1 MTDTIR
7 WGILGTGGIAEH
19 FVTDLGVAGLD
30 VVAVGS
36 RTQESADRFAERFDI
51 GSAHAS
57 YEALVRDPQV
67 DAIYVATPHPF
78 HAENALLAIAA
89 GKHVLVEKPFTLN
102 GDQAEAIADA
112 ARAAG
117 VVVLEAM
124 WTRFL
129 PHMVRLREIVAEGT
143 LGDIRTVIAEHD
155 QKLPSDPEH
164 RINNPSLGGGGL
176 LDLAIYPI
184 SFAIDLLGLPT
195 QVLAHATFSDTGVDR
210 QTALIFAHEGGR
222 QSLSH
227 SAIDAAGPV
236 RASVVGTDA
245 RVEFD
250 AGWYE
255 ATGFTVLA
263 PDGSVIERVA
273 PSVQSRGMQ
282 YQALELERVVR
293 AGERESPLLPLD
305 QSVAIMRVLDEVRA
319 QIGLRYPGE

>member
-1 MTDTIR
+1 MTESIR
-7 WGILGTGGIAEH
+7 WGILGTGGIAEQ
-19 FVTDLGVAGLD
+19 FVTDLGAAGLE
-30 VVAVGS
+30 VAAVGS
-36 RTQESADRFAERFDI
+36 RSQESADRFAARFGI
-51 GSAHAS
+51 GAAHAS
-57 YEALVRDPQV
+57 YEALVADPGV

-78 HAENALLAIAA
+78 HAENTLLAVAA

-102 GDQAEAIADA
+102 GDEAQQIADA
-112 ARAAG
+112 ARAAD

-129 PHMVRLREIVAEGT
+129 PHMVRLREIVAEGV
-143 LGDIRTVIAEHD
+143 LGDIRTIIAEHD
-155 QKLPSDPEH
+155 QKLPSDPAH
-164 RINNPSLGGGGL
+164 RINDPALGGGGL
-176 LDLAIYPI
+176 LDLAIYPV

-195 QVLAHATFSDTGVDR
+195 QILAHATFSDTGVDR

-227 SAIDAAGPV
+227 SAIDAAGTV
-236 RASVVGTDA
+236 RASVVGTLA

-263 PDGSVIERVA
+263 PDGTVLERVA
-273 PSVQSRGMQ
+273 PPVASRGMQ
-282 YQALELERVVR
+282 YQALELERLVR

-305 QSVAIMRVLDEVRA
+305 ESVAIMRVLDEVRA